1 MMASNFR
8 SAPAIYQI
16 ELGVED
22 VQDPEIQGFTK
33 ESCAEWLERNGF
45 ENMTECAGDNLF
57 MVDNVSSEKRSAIL
71 SELKNFSNI
80 RLVEEFEI
88 LPDHCFEGGGLY
100 PLGIQ

>member
-16 ELGVED
+16 ELGVES
-22 VQDPEIQGFTK
+22 PIPK
-33 ESCAEWLERNGF
+33 ECAEWLKIHDF
-45 ENMTECAGDNLF
+45 EQVTDEPDNNLF
-57 MVDNVSSEKRSAIL
+57 MVDNVNAQKRSAIL
-71 SELKNFSNI
+71 SELKNFSNV

-100 PLGIQ
+100 PLGIR